1 MDIGFFSYNSDYGIR
16 PEELAKE
23 LESRDFDS
31 FWVGEHTHIPAS
43 RKTPFP
49 GGVELP
55 RPYYHFRDPFV
66 SLAAAAAVT
75 KTLKIGT
82 GISLVVQH
90 DPIILAK
97 TVATLDH
104 LSNGRF
110 EFGIGGGWNQE
121 EMENHGYPFKHRWKL
136 LHERI
141 QAMKAIWTEK
151 EASYSGEYINFE
163 NIISYPKPTQTPPP
177 PVLMGGATDMSLK
190 RVARYC
196 DGWMPIS
203 GRPQSGGP
211 SLQEKIAM
219 LRRQAEEAGRD
230 PASINITTF
239 RGPDWS
245 QPEPDAIRRLEEAG
259 VDRVIFGLP
268 SAKRDTVLPIIDQC
282 AKLI

>member
-90 DPIILAK
+90 DPIVLAK

-136 LHERI
+136 LQERI
-141 QAMKAIWTEK
+141 QAMKAIWTEE

-163 NIISYPKPTQTPPP
+163 KIVSYPKPTQTPHPP
-177 PVLMGGATDMSLK
+177 ILMGGATDMSLK

-196 DGWMPIS
+196 DGWMPIDALLTN
-203 GRPQSGGP
+203 PELMIKK
-211 SLQEKIAM
+211 LQGIIKDS
-219 LRRQAEEAGRD
+219 GRD
-230 PASINITTF
+230 PKQINLSVFCQTNRDSDSIK
-239 RGPDWS
+239 RY
-245 QPEPDAIRRLEEAG
+245 QDAGFTRAIIALPNRDRETILE
-259 VDRVIFGLP
+259 F
-268 SAKRDTVLPIIDQC
+268 IDQY
-282 AKLI
+282 IE

>member
-110 EFGIGGGWNQE
+110 EFGIGGGWNKE

-163 NIISYPKPTQTPPP
+163 NIISYPKPTQTPHP

-196 DGWMPIS
+196 DGWMPIDALLTNPELMIKKLKDIVKDS
-203 GRPQSGGP
+203 
-211 SLQEKIAM
+211 
-219 LRRQAEEAGRD
+219 GRD
-230 PASINITTF
+230 PTQISLSVFCQTNRDSDSIK
-239 RGPDWS
+239 RY
-245 QPEPDAIRRLEEAG
+245 QDAGFTRAIIALPNRDRESILE
-259 VDRVIFGLP
+259 F
-268 SAKRDTVLPIIDQC
+268 IDQY
-282 AKLI
+282 IE

>member
-66 SLAAAAAVT
+66 SLAVAAAVT

-90 DPIILAK
+90 DPIVLAK

-136 LHERI
+136 LQERI
-141 QAMKAIWTEK
+141 QAMKAIWTEE

-163 NIISYPKPTQTPPP
+163 KIVSYPKPTQTPHPP
-177 PVLMGGATDMSLK
+177 ILMGGATDMSLK

-196 DGWMPIS
+196 DGWMPIDALLTN
-203 GRPQSGGP
+203 PELMIKK
-211 SLQEKIAM
+211 LQGIIKDS
-219 LRRQAEEAGRD
+219 GRD
-230 PASINITTF
+230 PKQINLSVFCQTNRDSDSIK
-239 RGPDWS
+239 RY
-245 QPEPDAIRRLEEAG
+245 QDAGFTRAIIALPNRDRETILE
-259 VDRVIFGLP
+259 F
-268 SAKRDTVLPIIDQC
+268 IDQY
-282 AKLI
+282 IE

>member
-49 GGVELP
+49 GGGELP

-90 DPIILAK
+90 DPIVLAK

-136 LHERI
+136 LQERI
-141 QAMKAIWTEK
+141 QAMKAIWTEE
-151 EASYSGEYINFE
+151 EASYSGQYVNFE
-163 NIISYPKPTQTPPP
+163 KIVSYPKPTQIPHPPI
-177 PVLMGGATDMSLK
+177 LMGGATDMSLK

-196 DGWMPIS
+196 DGWMPIDALLTN
-203 GRPQSGGP
+203 PELMIKK
-211 SLQEKIAM
+211 LQGIIKDS
-219 LRRQAEEAGRD
+219 GRD
-230 PASINITTF
+230 PKQINLSVFCQMNRDSDSIK
-239 RGPDWS
+239 RY
-245 QPEPDAIRRLEEAG
+245 QDAGFTRAIIALPNRDRETILE
-259 VDRVIFGLP
+259 F
-268 SAKRDTVLPIIDQC
+268 IDQY
-282 AKLI
+282 IE

>member
-49 GGVELP
+49 GGIELP

-90 DPIILAK
+90 DPIVLAK

-110 EFGIGGGWNQE
+110 EFGIGGVWNQE

-136 LHERI
+136 LQERI
-141 QAMKAIWTEK
+141 QAMKEIWTEE

-163 NIISYPKPTQTPPP
+163 KIVSYPKPTQTPHPP
-177 PVLMGGATDMSLK
+177 ILMGGATDMSLK

-196 DGWMPIS
+196 DGWMPIDALLTN
-203 GRPQSGGP
+203 PELMIKK
-211 SLQEKIAM
+211 LQGIIKDS
-219 LRRQAEEAGRD
+219 GRD
-230 PASINITTF
+230 PNQINLSVFCQTNRDSDSIK
-239 RGPDWS
+239 RY
-245 QPEPDAIRRLEEAG
+245 QDAGFTRAIIALPNRDRETILE
-259 VDRVIFGLP
+259 F
-268 SAKRDTVLPIIDQC
+268 IDQY
-282 AKLI
+282 IE

>member
-23 LESRDFDS
+23 LEARNFDS

-43 RKTPFP
+43 RQTPFP

-66 SLAAAAAVT
+66 SLATAAAVT

-90 DPIILAK
+90 DPIVLAK

-121 EMENHGYPFKHRWKL
+121 ELENHGYSFKHRWKIL
-136 LHERI
+136 QEHIE
-141 QAMKAIWTEK
+141 AMKIIWTEE
-151 EASYSGEYINFE
+151 EATYSGEYINFE
-163 NIISYPKPTQTPPP
+163 KIISFPKPTQTPHP

-190 RVARYC
+190 RVAEYC
-196 DGWMPIS
+196 DGWMPIDALLTN
-203 GRPQSGGP
+203 PEAMIKK
-211 SLQEKIAM
+211 LQGILKDW
-219 LRRQAEEAGRD
+219 GRD
-230 PASINITTF
+230 PTQINLSVFCQT
-239 RGPDWS
+239 S
-245 QPEPDAIRRLEEAG
+245 
-259 VDRVIFGLP
+259 
-268 SAKRDTVLPIIDQC
+268 RDTDSIKRYQDAGFTRAIIALPNRDRETILGFIDQY
-282 AKLI
+282 ID